1 MAIDNLKW
9 NGRSYG
15 GKFGNKCF
23 EILLRVGR
31 LPAYML
37 MSVVALFFLFFRREQ
52 CAESSSYLTR
62 CFGRK
67 IKPISWLAYKHLFS
81 FGMSIIDKYA
91 YFSGADIECVDEC
104 KSVIN
109 SALEGGKGAVVI
121 VSHIGGWAI
130 SGGKLAEY
138 DCPTGVIGISSEHA
152 YINEMMNKNRKRKEP
167 QMIASADDAFSVV
180 SAMALLRKNG
190 VLAVH
195 GDRYVAGKFATAKV
209 LDSEVRLPVSA
220 YALASKSSAPVINVF
235 CVREKVG
242 KYRMFCSS
250 PFYLQNLRGEA
261 LLSEFQKATDFYA
274 KNLNSVLK
282 KYPLQ
287 WYNFYP
293 FWQQ

>member
-1 MAIDNLKW
+1 MTKNNLQW

-23 EILLRVGR
+23 EVLLRIGKT
-31 LPAYML
+31 PAYLL
-37 MSVVALFFLFFRREQ
+37 MSVVALFFLFFRRKQ
-52 CAESSSYLTR
+52 CAESSSYLSR
-62 CFGRK
+62 CFDRKVGRFS
-67 IKPISWLAYKHLFS
+67 ILSYRHLFS

-104 KSVIN
+104 KTVIQTV
-109 SALEGGKGAVVI
+109 LKHGKGAVVV

-138 DCPTGVIGISSEHA
+138 ECPTGVVGVAQEHA
-152 YINEMMNKNRKRKEP
+152 YINDMMNKHRKRKEP
-167 QMIASADDAFSVV
+167 QMIASADDPFSMI
-180 SAMALLRKNG
+180 SAMAMLRSNG
-190 VLAVH
+190 VVAIH
-195 GDRYVAGKFATAKV
+195 GDRYVAGKFAVVKV
-209 LDSEVRLPVSA
+209 LGSEVRLPVSP

-235 CVREKVG
+235 CVREKLG
-242 KYRMFCSS
+242 KYRMFASE
-250 PFYLQNLRGEA
+250 PLYLQNLRGDE
-261 LLSEFQKATDFYA
+261 LSVEMQRGAEFYA
-274 KNLNSVLK
+274 KNLNSVLE